1 MKKISVLILL
11 LTMLMS
17 LCACNG
23 GEDKPYQSS
32 TATDITDQEIQ
43 EMIEQAGKAQAEH
56 AG

>member
-23 GEDKPYQSS
+23 GEDKPYHSS
-32 TATDITDQEIQ
+32 TATDITDQQIQ
-43 EMIEQAGKAQAEH
+43 DMIEQAEKAQSEN